1 MIGERARRAIAGLF
15 GGIQAGSGTA
25 GQPST
30 SPGERVYVIG
40 DVHGEMGLLQKLL
53 VAIEQDDVA
62 RKAVTK
68 KRLIFLGDLI
78 DRGAGSAQVVSLLV
92 EAQRVSSELVV
103 LMGNHEAAFLES
115 IDGNAA
121 AQRLWLEHGGSA
133 TLHSYGIETLREE
146 ESPEQFARR
155 LRASIPH
162 EIIDWLGELPMTARS
177 GDYFFCHAGV
187 RPGTALNRQKPQDLL
202 WIRHEFLDDQRDHG
216 AVIVHG
222 HSICGPEVEF
232 HPNRINVDTGA
243 YSTGILSA
251 LGLEDEERWVISV
264 RAGEVPS
271 HRRKARLVTET

>member
-1 MIGERARRAIAGLF
+1 
-15 GGIQAGSGTA
+15 
-25 GQPST
+25 
-30 SPGERVYVIG
+30 
-40 DVHGEMGLLQKLL
+40 MGLLQKLL
-53 VAIEQDDVA
+53 MAIEQDDVA

-78 DRGAGSAQVVSLLV
+78 DRGAGSAQVVSLLI

-146 ESPEQFARR
+146 ETPEQFARR
-155 LRASIPH
+155 LQASIPH
-162 EIIDWLGELPMTARS
+162 EIIDWLEKLPMTARS

-202 WIRHEFLDDQRDHG
+202 WIRHEFLDDRTDHG

-251 LGLEDEERWVISV
+251 IGLEDEERWVISV

-271 HRRKARLVTET
+271 NRRKARLVTET